1 MPNCLICVYFCIY
14 CIVATQNNK
23 DINETNC
30 IFLSNLQHEKT
41 ILNKYVWFGLQG
53 FRQSAGNPGSPQGSP
68 QHRGVEEDETLDG
81 YPGLF
86 FVDSYK
92 LGEEKAFEVRTEPSS
107 SFQGLSGEVL
117 ERQEPTEP
125 ELTEPELT
133 EPETTEVFHVG
144 EAAEE

>member
-1 MPNCLICVYFCIY
+1 MR
-14 CIVATQNNK
+14 
-23 DINETNC
+23 
-30 IFLSNLQHEKT
+30 KT
-41 ILNKYVWFGLQG
+41 ILNKYVWFGLQS

-86 FVDSYK
+86 FVGSYE

-133 EPETTEVFHVG
+133 EPETTEVFHVR